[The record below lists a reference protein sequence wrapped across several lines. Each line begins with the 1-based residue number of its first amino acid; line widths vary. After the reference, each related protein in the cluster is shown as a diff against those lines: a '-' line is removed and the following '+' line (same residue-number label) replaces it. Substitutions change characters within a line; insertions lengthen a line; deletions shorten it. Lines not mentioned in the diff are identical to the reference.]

1 VAHTEWCDLNFQK
14 NVLHVQPKPDRGWK
28 VKDREDRF
36 MPIPASL
43 MAKLKAR
50 QGKA

>member
-1 VAHTEWCDLNFQK
+1 MAHTEWCDLNFQK
-14 NVLHVQPKPDRGWK
+14 NVLHVQPKPHRGWK